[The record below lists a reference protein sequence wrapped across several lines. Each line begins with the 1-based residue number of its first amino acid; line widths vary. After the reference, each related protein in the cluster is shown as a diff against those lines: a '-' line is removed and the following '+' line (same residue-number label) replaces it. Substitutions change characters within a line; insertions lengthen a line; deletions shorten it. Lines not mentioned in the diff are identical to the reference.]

1 MEFLVVIEP
10 VKYLLLGLV
19 ANGAGVVED
28 QVGVRFRLDLTVTLL
43 LQCANNLFGVMGI
56 HLAAEGLKIEG
67 FFGRHGNLEY
77 TVTGT
82 VPSERI
88 PGQPGPQRR
97 LVCR

>member
-1 MEFLVVIEP
+1 
-10 VKYLLLGLV
+10 
-19 ANGAGVVED
+19 
-28 QVGVRFRLDLTVTLL
+28 
-43 LQCANNLFGVMGI
+43 MGI